1 MMGLMWVFF
10 FGVYVP
16 AARVSTCKRILK
28 IEKHTPIPALW
39 PMRVCRNVSR
49 SALEPSSC
57 STFNYNEATV
67 RVTKKEQKRGFH
79 QLSRKTLGH
88 SLSAVRF
95 DILPIQYK
103 PWWNI
108 RNLFMNW
115 GHFLGWF
122 LETGNSS
129 MTNCRREPA
138 YQQQSFNF
146 YIIHISQKHSLVFFR
161 RQHPWHPGSE
171 ATGDPKGIQRKLGF
185 FS

>member
-1 MMGLMWVFF
+1 MYIYIRFFRFYVGIMSGLFRVCARSLQGFCRMSLRVLQGQLRLNDGVNVGFF
-10 FGVYVP
+10 LGVYVP

-49 SALEPSSC
+49 SALEPSCC

-115 GHFLGWF
+115 GHFLG
-122 LETGNSS
+122 
-129 MTNCRREPA
+129 
-138 YQQQSFNF
+138 
-146 YIIHISQKHSLVFFR
+146 
-161 RQHPWHPGSE
+161 
-171 ATGDPKGIQRKLGF
+171 
-185 FS
+185 